1 MIVGIDLGTTNSLI
15 AVYRDDDVEIIPNR
29 LGEKLTPS
37 VVSFGED
44 GSVYVGKT
52 AKERSILYPDRTVSL
67 FKRYMGTSKEYEIG
81 YDVYTPQ
88 DIASILLRTLKED
101 AEEYLGEEIR
111 DAFISVPA
119 YFNDEQRKA
128 TKLAGYLAGLNV
140 ERIMSEPTSAAVA
153 YGIEN
158 KELNT
163 RFLVFDLG
171 GGTFDASI
179 LEKYE
184 QIMEVRAVAGDNH
197 IGGEDFTDTLIKMFL
212 KDNNLEIESIDRK
225 TYAYIR
231 KQAENAKCNLGSD
244 SELRLACNVEGEHY
258 ESRFSVDEYEYECH
272 NLLERIR
279 KPIERTLKD
288 AKLKIADIDEIILI
302 GGGTKLS
309 IVRKYISRL
318 FGRIPNC
325 ELHPDEVV
333 ALGVAQIA
341 GMKDKKQELKE
352 IILTDVCPF
361 SIGTEIVNIKK
372 NSVEQGHFLPI
383 IDRNTVIPVSKNQTL
398 YTANDNQD
406 TIRIRILQGESRYA
420 KNNMLI
426 GEIVTKVQQGEAG
439 RESIDVTYTYDINS
453 VLEVEVTVNSTK
465 EKTRVVF
472 KGNSECYSQEEIEK
486 RLEELSYLK
495 ISPRD
500 EEKNKHVLFRAERLY
515 EELLG
520 EDRLKIE
527 RYISELEDALDT
539 KDKGLIE
546 RKREDLRHF
555 MSVIEEEN
563 DIFLYS

>member
-1 MIVGIDLGTTNSLI
+1 MIVGIDLGTTNSLVAI
-15 AVYRDDDVEIIPNR
+15 FRGEKAEIIPNR

-44 GSVYVGKT
+44 GTVYVGKT

-67 FKRYMGTSKEYEIG
+67 FKRYMGSSKEYEIG
-81 YDVYTPQ
+81 YDVFTPS

-101 AEEYLGEEIR
+101 AEEYLGEKIT
-111 DAFISVPA
+111 DAIISVPA

-140 ERIMSEPTSAAVA
+140 ERIISEPTAAAVA

-158 KELNT
+158 KEINT

-171 GGTFDASI
+171 GGTFDVSI

-184 QIMEVRAVAGDNH
+184 HIMEVRAVAGDNH
-197 IGGEDFTDTLIKMFL
+197 IGGEDFTDTLIKMFIKENGL
-212 KDNNLEIESIDRK
+212 DINNIDRK

-231 KQAENAKCNLGSD
+231 KQAENAKCNLGT
-244 SELRLACNVEGEHY
+244 EKEIKITCNIDEEYY
-258 ESRFSVDEYEYECH
+258 ESVFSIDEYEAECKS
-272 NLLERIR
+272 LLERIR
-279 KPIERTLKD
+279 KPIERTLRD
-288 AKLKIADIDEIILI
+288 AKLKIADIDEIILV
-302 GGGTKLS
+302 GGGTRLS
-309 IVRKYISRL
+309 IVRKYVSRL

-325 ELHPDEVV
+325 ELDAEEVV
-333 ALGVAQIA
+333 AMGVSISAA
-341 GMKDKKQELKE
+341 MQENNKE
-352 IILTDVCPF
+352 IKEVILTDVCAF
-361 SIGTEIVNIKK
+361 SLGTEIVTIKN

-398 YTANDNQD
+398 YTANDNQE
-406 TIRIRILQGESRYA
+406 TIRIRILQGESRHA

-426 GEIVTKVQQGEAG
+426 GEIVTKVPKNEAG
-439 RESIDVTYTYDINS
+439 KESIDVTYTYDINA
-453 VLEVEVTVNSTK
+453 VLEVEIKVNSTK

-472 KGNSECYSQEEIEK
+472 KGNSLCYSQEEIEK

-500 EEKNKHVLFRAERLY
+500 EEKNKHILFRAERLY

-520 EDRLKIE
+520 DDRIKIE
-527 RYISELEDALDT
+527 RYISDLEDALDM
-539 KDKGLIE
+539 KDKLLIE
-546 RKREDLRHF
+546 RKREELKNF
-555 MSVIEEEN
+555 MTLIEEEN